1 MTARIF
7 DRPDLDQQ
15 LGQKAL
21 YVAGLF
27 PSAEPSA
34 AYEGRLQIKN
44 GIGACQVR
52 QIDGDKLPEGYRL
65 YVDQATQVVVLAW
78 PAYVSGL
85 APIVNPGFEAGDSGW
100 IGGPGWKISTENPP
114 TGLWAAGYYGNWGES
129 RISSTAR
136 YSVQPGQVTHA
147 KCQVRQ
153 GASSEGN
160 AGASVMLE
168 YRNLAGEVIDS
179 AEGNRV
185 MSASKN
191 RVYDSNVTGVA
202 PAGAATINVAGNGIR
217 HRQNKILFVDT
228 FEWDHTVPSAGIN
241 YEKLLSLSLLVSD
254 SRGRSY
260 LWKGTVSVV
269 LWDGAWQA
277 RTRGSMEWRGVPY
290 AIKFNGAGRLLM
302 GGHDGNIW
310 WSDDKGITWTRIVQ
324 PPDPGTPYYTRAFAY
339 NDRDQVLVACGHYVA
354 RSLDGGLTWG
364 RSYTPYDSAWQ
375 FVKWIPEWNIFI
387 AVGAGAYT
395 RRILTL
401 NAGGA
406 APVNKSNT
414 GNYYNVAYS
423 AKFDRAVCLPHAAT
437 GGSVGYAVC
446 TADPTATAWAYYTP
460 PSGVNINSRHGVASL
475 PNGEIWVSGTDSTTS
490 ISGYVISRDGGLTFE
505 RPIRPTDLPGI
516 PAGYNQPGFVAYDET
531 LRLLVIQPYM
541 SGPGVVSARQF
552 ISRDNGA
559 TFQATDI
566 PAPLAGTLMPTP
578 EGIVWSPSAGCFI
591 GSDSDSSPIIY
602 FSRTGLF
609 K

>member
-1 MTARIF
+1 MTARIY

-21 YVAGLF
+21 YVSGLF

-52 QIDGDKLPEGYRL
+52 QIDGDRLPEGYRL
-65 YVDQATQVVVLAW
+65 YVDQATQEVVLAW

-114 TGLWAAGYYGNWGES
+114 TGLWAAGYLNTQGES
-129 RISSTAR
+129 RISSTSR
-136 YSVQPGQVTHA
+136 YSVFAGQVTHA

-168 YRNLAGEVIDS
+168 YRNADGDVIDS
-179 AEGNRV
+179 AEGNQV

-217 HRQNKILFVDT
+217 YRENKILFVDT

-260 LWKGTVSVV
+260 LWKGTISVV
-269 LWDGAWQA
+269 LWDGSWQF
-277 RTRGSMEWRGVPY
+277 RTRGAMEWRGIGY
-290 AIKFNGAGRLLM
+290 AIKFNGVGRLLM
-302 GGHDGNIW
+302 GGHDGKIW
-310 WSDDKGITWTRIVQ
+310 WSDNQGASWNQITQ
-324 PPDPGTPYYTRAFAY
+324 PADPGTPFYTRAFGY
-339 NDRDQVLVACGHYVA
+339 NDRDQVLVACGHYVS
-354 RSLDGGLTWG
+354 RSLDGGVTWT

-375 FVKWIPEWNIFI
+375 FVRWIPEWNIFI
-387 AVGAGAYT
+387 VVGASAYT

-406 APVNKSNT
+406 GPVIKSNT
-414 GNYYNVAYS
+414 GNYYNITYS
-423 AKFDRAVCLPHAAT
+423 AVHDRAICLPHLSTAYAT
-437 GGSVGYAVC
+437 C
-446 TADPTATAWAYYTP
+446 TGDPTATAWVYKVAPAEILGRY
-460 PSGVNINSRHGVASL
+460 GVASL
-475 PNGEIWVSGTDSTTS
+475 PNGDVWVVASAGYM
-490 ISGYVISRDGGLTFE
+490 ISKDGGNTFAA
-505 RPIRPTDLPGI
+505 PVVPNSLPGI
-516 PAGYNQPGFVAYDET
+516 PAGYNVPGFICYDET

-541 SGPGVVSARQF
+541 SGPGATSARQF

-559 TFQATDI
+559 SFQVTDV
-566 PAPLAGTLMPTP
+566 PTPLAGTNLALP
-578 EGIVWSPSAGCFI
+578 EGIQWSPSAGCI
-591 GSDSDSSPIIY
+591 VGTDSDNSPMLG
-602 FSRTGLF
+602 FSRTGVF

>member
-1 MTARIF
+1 M
-7 DRPDLDQQ
+7 
-15 LGQKAL
+15 
-21 YVAGLF
+21 AG
-27 PSAEPSA
+27 
-34 AYEGRLQIKN
+34 K
-44 GIGACQVR
+44 
-52 QIDGDKLPEGYRL
+52 
-65 YVDQATQVVVLAW
+65 
-78 PAYVSGL
+78 
-85 APIVNPGFEAGDSGW
+85 
-100 IGGPGWKISTENPP
+100 
-114 TGLWAAGYYGNWGES
+114 
-129 RISSTAR
+129 
-136 YSVQPGQVTHA
+136 
-147 KCQVRQ
+147 
-153 GASSEGN
+153 
-160 AGASVMLE
+160 
-168 YRNLAGEVIDS
+168 
-179 AEGNRV
+179 
-185 MSASKN
+185 
-191 RVYDSNVTGVA
+191 
-202 PAGAATINVAGNGIR
+202 GIR
-217 HRQNKILFVDT
+217 NRQNKILFVDT

-260 LWKGTVSVV
+260 LWKGTVCVV

-310 WSDDKGITWTRIVQ
+310 WSDDKGVTWTRITQ
-324 PPDPGTPYYTRAFAY
+324 PPDPGTPYYTRSFAY

-354 RSLDGGLTWG
+354 RSLDGGLTWA
-364 RSYTPYDSAWQ
+364 RSYTPYDSAWR

-406 APVNKSNT
+406 APINKSNV
-414 GNYYNVAYS
+414 GNYTNVAYN
-423 AKFDRAVCLPHAAT
+423 ALHDRAVCLPDRDYR
-437 GGSVGYAVC
+437 YAVC
-446 TADPTATAWAYYTP
+446 TADPTATAWVYKDNP
-460 PSGVNINSRHGVASL
+460 GNVEFLSMRGVASL
-475 PNGEIWVSGTDSTTS
+475 PNGDVWTVTQT
-490 ISGYVISRDGGLTFE
+490 GYLISRDGGDTFGA
-505 RPIRPTDLPGI
+505 PVVPSSLPGV

-531 LRLLVIQPYM
+531 PRLLVIQPYM
-541 SGPGVVSARQF
+541 SGPGVTSARQF

-566 PAPLAGTLMPTP
+566 PAPLAGTLMATP

-591 GSDSDSSPIIY
+591 GSDSDNSPIIY

>member
-1 MTARIF
+1 MTARIY
-7 DRPDLDQQ
+7 DRPDLDQE
-15 LGQKAL
+15 LGLRAL
-21 YVAGLF
+21 YVTGRF
-27 PSAEPSA
+27 PGAEPSA
-34 AYEGRLQIKN
+34 PYEGRLQIKN
-44 GIGACQVR
+44 GVGACLVR
-52 QIDGDKLPEGYRL
+52 QIDGDRLPEGHRL
-65 YVDQATQVVVLAW
+65 YVDQATQEVVLAW
-78 PAYVSGL
+78 PAYQSGQ

-100 IGGPGWKISTENPP
+100 VGGPGWKIATENPP
-114 TGLWAAGYYGNWGES
+114 TGLWAAGYLNNQGES
-129 RISSTAR
+129 RISSTSR
-136 YSVQPGQVTHA
+136 YSVFAGQVTHA

-168 YRNLAGEVIDS
+168 YRNADGDVIES

-217 HRQNKILFVDT
+217 YRENKILFVDT

-241 YEKLLSLSLLVSD
+241 YEQLLNLSLLVSD

-269 LWDGAWQA
+269 LWDGAWES

-290 AIKFNGAGRLLM
+290 AIKFNGVGRLLT
-302 GGHDGNIW
+302 GGHDGKIW
-310 WSDDKGITWTRIVQ
+310 RSDDRGQNWTLTDS
-324 PPDPGTPYYTRAFAY
+324 PLANTPYYTRAFAY

-354 RSLDGGLTWG
+354 RSLDGGATWG
-364 RSYTPYDSAWQ
+364 RTYTPYDSAWV
-375 FVKWIPEWNIFI
+375 FAKWIPEWNIFI
-387 AVGAGAYT
+387 VVGAGAYT

-406 APVNKSNT
+406 GPLNKSNT
-414 GNYYNVAYS
+414 GGYYNITYS
-423 AKFDRAVCLPHAAT
+423 AVHDRAVCLPHAES
-437 GGSVGYAVC
+437 GGQPQYAVC
-446 TADPTATAWAYYTP
+446 TGDPTASAWSYFNP
-460 PSGVNINSRHGVASL
+460 PSGTAINSRYGAASL
-475 PNGEIWVSGTDSTTS
+475 PNGDVWTVGSDSTTNTG
-490 ISGYVISRDGGLTFE
+490 SGYMISRDGGLTFE
-505 RPIRPTDLPGI
+505 RPIRPSSLPGV
-516 PAGYNQPGFVAYDET
+516 PAGYDLGGMVVYDET
-531 LRLLVIQPYM
+531 LRLLVIQAYQ
-541 SGPGVVSARQF
+541 SGPGAGSARQF

-559 TFQATDI
+559 TFQPTDI
-566 PAPLAGTLMPTP
+566 PAPLSGTNMARP
-578 EGIVWSPSAGCFI
+578 EGVQWSPSAGCII
-591 GSDSDSSPIIY
+591 GSDSDSNPTIY